1 MSLSLAHFGL
11 KEMLRCGLDLRKGAG
26 EAATLEEL
34 AQGVVRYF
42 YDNCRTQDGSR
53 ECVLARFYKTHAYG
67 ELPEELQA
75 FARGV
80 LGGTEPTPDL
90 QCLTLMA
97 TAGDKPGWNARQ
109 ASRGHQAIPLP
120 SVQIVEQAPM
130 IAELIRAMG
139 LDVRA
144 VVDPHP
150 ELIRG
155 MAGKTFNVF
164 FVPEAAGSP
173 YIPAQD
179 FVRDYG
185 VRSVVGFGG
194 VLVTGEFY
202 AVILFAR
209 VAIPPESS
217 DRFRNVALDLKLAIS
232 STNLTTT
239 FDTPSAESTEPA
251 ESAESAETAEP
262 AEPAEPAGAGAD

>member
-1 MSLSLAHFGL
+1 MSFSLAHFGL
-11 KEMLRCGLDLRKGAG
+11 KEMLRCGLDLRKGTTD
-26 EAATLEEL
+26 AATLEEL
-34 AQGVVRYF
+34 AQGVVGYL
-42 YDNCRTQDGSR
+42 YDNCRTPDGSR
-53 ECVLARFYKTHAYG
+53 ECVLVRFYKTHAYG
-67 ELPEELQA
+67 QLPAELQA

-80 LGGTEPTPDL
+80 LGAADPTPEL

-97 TAGDKPGWNARQ
+97 TAGDKPGWNTRQ
-109 ASRGHQAIPLP
+109 SSFGHQAIPLP

-130 IAELIRAMG
+130 VAELIRAMG

-144 VVDPHP
+144 VVDPEP
-150 ELIRG
+150 ALIRG

-179 FVRDYG
+179 FVREYG
-185 VRSVVGFGG
+185 VRSVLGFGG

-202 AVILFAR
+202 AVVLFTR

-232 STNLTTT
+232 SAGVGAT
-239 FDTPSAESTEPA
+239 FGTPSADA
-251 ESAESAETAEP
+251 EEAAEP
-262 AEPAEPAGAGAD
+262 VDLAGTAAE

>member
-1 MSLSLAHFGL
+1 MTLSLAHFGL

-42 YDNCRTQDGSR
+42 YDTCRTQDGSR

-67 ELPEELQA
+67 ELPAELQT
-75 FARGV
+75 FAQGV
-80 LGGTEPTPDL
+80 LGGAHAAPEL
-90 QCLTLMA
+90 QCLILLA

-109 ASRGHQAIPLP
+109 ASRGHQAIPLA
-120 SVQIVEQAPM
+120 SVQMVDQAPM

-139 LDVRA
+139 MDVRA
-144 VVDPHP
+144 VVTPQA

-155 MAGKTFNVF
+155 MEGKTFNVF

-179 FVRDYG
+179 FVREYG
-185 VRSVVGFGG
+185 VRSVLGFGG

-202 AVILFAR
+202 AVILFTR
-209 VAIPPESS
+209 VAIPAESA

-232 STNLTTT
+232 SSSASDT
-239 FDTPSAESTEPA
+239 FGTPSAA
-251 ESAESAETAEP
+251 AEP
-262 AEPAEPAGAGAD
+262 VEPVEPAGAAAD

>member
-1 MSLSLAHFGL
+1 MSFSLAHFGL

-34 AQGVVRYF
+34 AQGVVHYL
-42 YDNCRTQDGSR
+42 YDSCRTDSGDR

-67 ELPEELQA
+67 ELPGELQT

-80 LGGTEPTPDL
+80 LGSTPPTPEL
-90 QCLTLMA
+90 QCLTLLA
-97 TAGDKPGWNARQ
+97 TAGDKPGWNARR

-120 SVQIVEQAPM
+120 SVQMVEQAPM

-144 VVDPHP
+144 VVTPQT

-155 MAGKTFNVF
+155 MEGKTFNVF
-164 FVPEAAGSP
+164 FVPDAAGSP
-173 YIPAQD
+173 HIPAQD

-194 VLVTGEFY
+194 MLVTGEFY
-202 AVILFAR
+202 AVILFTR
-209 VAIPPESS
+209 VSIPPQSA

-232 STNLTTT
+232 SANVATT
-239 FDTPSAESTEPA
+239 FGTPSADAESTEPA
-251 ESAESAETAEP
+251 E
-262 AEPAEPAGAGAD
+262 PAGAAAD

>member
-1 MSLSLAHFGL
+1 MSFSLAHFGL
-11 KEMLRCGLDLRKGAG
+11 KEMLRCGLDLRKGTAD
-26 EAATLEEL
+26 AATLEEL
-34 AQGVVRYF
+34 AQGVVRYL
-42 YDNCRTQDGSR
+42 YDSCRTPAGSR

-67 ELPEELQA
+67 ELPAELQT

-80 LGGTEPTPDL
+80 LGGAEPTPDL
-90 QCLTLMA
+90 QCLTLLA

-109 ASRGHQAIPLP
+109 ASHGHQAIPLP

-144 VVDPHP
+144 VVAPQP

-185 VRSVVGFGG
+185 VRSVLGFGG

-202 AVILFAR
+202 AVILFTR

-232 STNLTTT
+232 SAAVGAT
-239 FDTPSAESTEPA
+239 FGTPSADA
-251 ESAESAETAEP
+251 EDP
-262 AEPAEPAGAGAD
+262 AEPVDLAGAAAD

>member
-1 MSLSLAHFGL
+1 MTFSLANFGL

-26 EAATLEEL
+26 EAATLEEV

-42 YDNCRTQDGSR
+42 YDECRTADGSR

-67 ELPEELQA
+67 ELPPDLQA

-80 LGGTEPTPDL
+80 LGEAPPTPEL
-90 QCLTLMA
+90 QCLTLLA
-97 TAGDKPGWNARQ
+97 TAGDKPGWNSRQ
-109 ASRGHQAIPLP
+109 ASHGHQAIPLP
-120 SVQIVEQAPM
+120 SVQIVAQAPM

-139 LDVRA
+139 MDVRA
-144 VVDPHP
+144 VITPQP

-155 MAGKTFNVF
+155 IEGKTFNVF

-185 VRSVVGFGG
+185 VRSVLGFGG

-202 AVILFAR
+202 ATILFTR
-209 VAIPPESS
+209 VDILPESA

-232 STNLTTT
+232 STALTTT
-239 FDTPSAESTEPA
+239 FGTPSADTAEPAVPAEPA
-251 ESAESAETAEP
+251 ESAGAA
-262 AEPAEPAGAGAD
+262 AG

>member
-11 KEMLRCGLDLRKGAG
+11 KEMLRCGLDLRRGAG
-26 EAATLEEL
+26 DAATLEEL

-53 ECVLARFYKTHAYG
+53 ECVLARFYKTHRFG
-67 ELPEELQA
+67 ELPAELQA
-75 FARGV
+75 FARGA
-80 LGGTEPTPDL
+80 LGGAEPAPEL
-90 QCLTLMA
+90 QCLTLLA

-109 ASRGHQAIPLP
+109 ASHGHQAIPLP
-120 SVQIVEQAPM
+120 SVQMVEQAPM

-139 LDVRA
+139 MDVSA
-144 VVDPHP
+144 VVSPAS
-150 ELIRG
+150 ELVRG

-164 FVPEAAGSP
+164 FVPEAKGSP
-173 YIPAQD
+173 HIPAQD

-185 VRSVVGFGG
+185 VRSVLGFGG

-202 AVILFAR
+202 SVILFTR

-232 STNLTTT
+232 SSGVGTT
-239 FDTPSAESTEPA
+239 FGTPSADPEES
-251 ESAESAETAEP
+251 
-262 AEPAEPAGAGAD
+262 AEPAEPAGAAAD

>member
-1 MSLSLAHFGL
+1 MSFSLANFAL

-26 EAATLEEL
+26 DAATLEEL

-53 ECVLARFYKTHAYG
+53 ECVLARFYKTHPYG
-67 ELPEELQA
+67 ELPADLQT

-80 LGGTEPTPDL
+80 LGDAQPTPEL
-90 QCLTLMA
+90 QCLTLLA
-97 TAGDKPGWNARQ
+97 TAGDEPGWNARK
-109 ASRGHQAIPLP
+109 ASHGHQAIPLA
-120 SVQIVEQAPM
+120 SVQMVEQAPM

-139 LDVRA
+139 MDVRA
-144 VVDPHP
+144 VVTPQP

-155 MAGKTFNVF
+155 MEGKTFNVF
-164 FVPEAAGSP
+164 FVPEAAESP

-179 FVRDYG
+179 FVREYG
-185 VRSVVGFGG
+185 VHSVLGFGG

-202 AVILFAR
+202 AVILFTR
-209 VAIPPESS
+209 VAIPPESA

-232 STNLTTT
+232 SSSPGLEST
-239 FDTPSAESTEPA
+239 FGIPSAA
-251 ESAESAETAEP
+251 AAEP
-262 AEPAEPAGAGAD
+262 AKPAEPAGAAAD

>member
-1 MSLSLAHFGL
+1 MSFSLAHFGL

-26 EAATLEEL
+26 DAATLEEL

-67 ELPEELQA
+67 ELPEDLQT

-80 LGGTEPTPDL
+80 LGAAPPAPEL
-90 QCLTLMA
+90 QCLTLLA

-109 ASRGHQAIPLP
+109 ASHGHQAIPLA
-120 SVQIVEQAPM
+120 SVQMVEQAPM

-139 LDVRA
+139 MDVRA
-144 VVDPHP
+144 VVTPQP

-155 MAGKTFNVF
+155 MEGKTFNVF
-164 FVPEAAGSP
+164 FVPEAPGSP

-179 FVRDYG
+179 FVRDYS
-185 VRSVVGFGG
+185 VRSVLGFGG

-202 AVILFAR
+202 AVILFTR

-232 STNLTTT
+232 STALATT
-239 FDTPSAESTEPA
+239 FGTPSTAPPEL
-251 ESAESAETAEP
+251 AEP
-262 AEPAEPAGAGAD
+262 AVAAVD

>member
-1 MSLSLAHFGL
+1 MTLSLASFGL
-11 KEMLRCGLDLRKGAG
+11 KDMLRCGLDLRKGAG

-42 YDNCRTQDGSR
+42 YDECRTPDGSR

-67 ELPEELQA
+67 ELPEDLQA

-80 LGGTEPTPDL
+80 LGAAPPAPEL
-90 QCLTLMA
+90 QCLTLLA
-97 TAGDKPGWNARQ
+97 TAGDKAGWNSRQ
-109 ASRGHQAIPLP
+109 ASHGHQAIPLP
-120 SVQIVEQAPM
+120 SVQMVAQAPM

-139 LDVRA
+139 MDVRA
-144 VVDPHP
+144 VVTPHP
-150 ELIRG
+150 DLIRG
-155 MAGKTFNVF
+155 IEGKTFNVF
-164 FVPEAAGSP
+164 FVPQAAGSP

-202 AVILFAR
+202 AVILFTR
-209 VAIPPESS
+209 VDISAESA

-232 STNLTTT
+232 STALTTI
-239 FDTPSAESTEPA
+239 FSTLSTA
-251 ESAESAETAEP
+251 AAEP
-262 AEPAEPAGAGAD
+262 SEAAAG

>member
-1 MSLSLAHFGL
+1 MSFSLANFGL

-42 YDNCRTQDGSR
+42 YDNCRTPDGSR

-67 ELPEELQA
+67 ELPEELQS
-75 FARGV
+75 FARG
-80 LGGTEPTPDL
+80 LGAADPAPEL
-90 QCLTLMA
+90 QCLTLLS
-97 TAGDKPGWNARQ
+97 TAGDKHGWNARQ
-109 ASRGHQAIPLP
+109 ASHGHQAIPLP
-120 SVQIVEQAPM
+120 SVQMVAQAPM
-130 IAELIRAMG
+130 IAELVRAMG
-139 LDVRA
+139 MDVRA
-144 VVDPHP
+144 VVTPQP

-155 MAGKTFNVF
+155 IEGKTFNVF

-185 VRSVVGFGG
+185 VRSVLGFGG

-202 AVILFAR
+202 AVILFTR
-209 VAIPPESS
+209 VTIAPESA

-232 STNLTTT
+232 STAIATT
-239 FDTPSAESTEPA
+239 FGTPS
-251 ESAESAETAEP
+251 TAP
-262 AEPAEPAGAGAD
+262 AEPAEPVEPAGAGAG